1 MQTWFNYNFELKNKE
16 FKFIVILFLSNHF
29 MDETK
34 VHAEMKLQIERYI
47 KFDNV
52 REHSSFLVKFLKIK
66 IFTLF

>member
-1 MQTWFNYNFELKNKE
+1 
-16 FKFIVILFLSNHF
+16 